1 MRRWIVAGVAG
12 VALVALAGVAT
23 AADMP
28 VKVQAPPP
36 PPVWS
41 WSGCYMGL
49 NAGYGWGRNHVR
61 DASETSAAGTVFAF
75 TDFDFNTK
83 GPFAGGQFGC
93 NWQLSAAVFGVETD
107 IQWANVKG
115 SVLFP
120 NAIFNFPSGLFNTE
134 VNSELRYF
142 GTVRGRIGYS
152 FAPWALLYATGGFAY
167 GEVQS
172 SLSFPF
178 AVPLAV
184 PNPFIDYSRRTHYG
198 YAVGG
203 GWEALLTPR
212 LSVKAEYLYVDLGS
226 GSHHFVIAGDTYS
239 WNERL
244 KMHTFKLGLNFLL
257 PWAVTARY

>member
-1 MRRWIVAGVAG
+1 MRKWIFAG
-12 VALVALAGVAT
+12 VALVALAGVAR

-28 VKVQAPPP
+28 VKVQAP

-61 DASETSAAGTVFAF
+61 DASETSAGGTVFAF

-93 NWQLSAAVFGVETD
+93 NWQVSAAVFGVETD

-120 NAIFNFPSGLFNTE
+120 NAIFNFPSGIFNTE

-178 AVPLAV
+178 AVPLPIA
-184 PNPFIDYSRRTHYG
+184 NPFIDYSRRVHYG

-212 LSVKAEYLYVDLGS
+212 MSVKAEYLYVDLGS
-226 GSHHFVIAGDTYS
+226 GSHQFVIAGDSYS

-244 KMHTFKLGLNFLL
+244 RMHTVKLGLNFLL

>member
-1 MRRWIVAGVAG
+1 MRKWIFAG
-12 VALVALAGVAT
+12 VALVAVAGTAV

-28 VKVQAPPP
+28 VKVQAAP
-36 PPVWS
+36 PPVWT
-41 WSGCYMGL
+41 WSGCYMGV
-49 NAGYGWGRNHVR
+49 NAGYGWGRNHIT
-61 DASETSAAGTVFAF
+61 DASQTTAGGTVFAF
-75 TDFDFNTK
+75 TGFDFDSNGAF
-83 GPFAGGQFGC
+83 GGGQFGC
-93 NWQLSAAVFGVETD
+93 NLQVSAVVVGIETD
-107 IQWANVKG
+107 IQWAGVKG

-120 NAIFNFPSGLFNTE
+120 NAIFNFPSLALNTE
-134 VNSELRYF
+134 VTSELRYF

-152 FAPWALLYATGGFAY
+152 FAPWALFYATGGLAY

-172 SLSFPF
+172 TLSFPSTPP
-178 AVPLAV
+178 APAGI
-184 PNPFIDYSRRTHYG
+184 PNTFIDYSRRIHYG

>member
-1 MRRWIVAGVAG
+1 MRKWIFAG
-12 VALVALAGVAT
+12 VALVALAGVAR

-28 VKVQAPPP
+28 VKVQPPP
-36 PPVWS
+36 PAWS

-49 NAGYGWGRNHVR
+49 NAGYGWGRNHIR
-61 DASETSAAGTVFAF
+61 DASETSAGGTVFAF

-93 NWQLSAAVFGVETD
+93 NWQVSAVVFGVETD

-134 VNSELRYF
+134 VSSELRYF

-172 SLSFPF
+172 SLFFPF
-178 AVPLAV
+178 AVAV
-184 PNPFIDYSRRTHYG
+184 PISSPFIDYSRRTHYG

-212 LSVKAEYLYVDLGS
+212 LSVKAEYLYVDLGA
-226 GSHHFVIAGDTYS
+226 GTHQFVIAGDTYS
-239 WNERL
+239 WSERL
-244 KMHTFKLGLNFLL
+244 RMHTFKLGLNFLW
-257 PWAVTARY
+257 PSAVAAKY

>member
-1 MRRWIVAGVAG
+1 MRSWIYSGV
-12 VALVALAGVAT
+12 VVVALAGAAS

-28 VKVQAPPP
+28 VKVQAPP

-61 DASETSAAGTVFAF
+61 DASETSAGGTVFAF

-93 NWQLSAAVFGVETD
+93 NWQASAAVFGVETD

-120 NAIFNFPSGLFNTE
+120 NAIFNFPSAVFNTE

-178 AVPLAV
+178 AVPLPIA
-184 PNPFIDYSRRTHYG
+184 NTFIDYSRRTHYG

-203 GWEALLTPR
+203 GWEAPP
-212 LSVKAEYLYVDLGS
+212 A
-226 GSHHFVIAGDTYS
+226 IAQAAS
-239 WNERL
+239 
-244 KMHTFKLGLNFLL
+244 
-257 PWAVTARY
+257 